1 MFNLDPGKL
10 LVIAVVA
17 IILLGPDRLPQVAR
31 QIGAAWRSFNEFRHR
46 MESEVR
52 SSMPDLP
59 PTSEIARLA
68 RSPSALLNHLSNMSE
83 DDTQEPSAADAGG
96 EVGAVTGD
104 GTAVDAAGAYAAGAY
119 GAGADEVGVDVTRAD
134 TAGADAAGVDGAG
147 AAEVGVAGAS
157 ADTAGADAAGADGA
171 GAVTAGADAAGADG
185 AGAVT
190 GNGARSPGGVNGSA
204 GSASDVTVSSAPVTP
219 PATPSWPQAPASPA
233 PETTVPVDPSL
244 N

>member
-31 QIGAAWRSFNEFRHR
+31 QVGGAWRSFNEFRHR

-68 RSPSALLNHLSNMSE
+68 RSPSALLNHLSAMSSDE
-83 DDTQEPSAADAGG
+83 EEHDEAPDGSFQPPS
-96 EVGAVTGD
+96 
-104 GTAVDAAGAYAAGAY
+104 
-119 GAGADEVGVDVTRAD
+119 
-134 TAGADAAGVDGAG
+134 
-147 AAEVGVAGAS
+147 
-157 ADTAGADAAGADGA
+157 
-171 GAVTAGADAAGADG
+171 
-185 AGAVT
+185 
-190 GNGARSPGGVNGSA
+190 PM
-204 GSASDVTVSSAPVTP
+204 ASDASGPARARRAPADTP
-219 PATPSWPQAPASPA
+219 PAPPPTPFRPERPVQPPTA
-233 PETTVPVDPSL
+233 PEAVVPGDPTL

>member
-1 MFNLDPGKL
+1 MLNLDPAKL

-68 RSPSALLNHLSNMSE
+68 RSPSALLNHLSTMSE
-83 DDTQEPSAADAGG
+83 DEADGK
-96 EVGAVTGD
+96 
-104 GTAVDAAGAYAAGAY
+104 
-119 GAGADEVGVDVTRAD
+119 
-134 TAGADAAGVDGAG
+134 DGAP
-147 AAEVGVAGAS
+147 
-157 ADTAGADAAGADGA
+157 ADGA
-171 GAVTAGADAAGADG
+171 PSDGTTVDGTTAGGATAGGATGEAVTS
-185 AGAVT
+185 
-190 GNGARSPGGVNGSA
+190 NGAHSPAGENGSSSEGPA
-204 GSASDVTVSSAPVTP
+204 PLEPAPPIAPASITPAPVTP
-219 PATPSWPQAPASPA
+219 VAPTPAPRAQPPVPTRA

>member
-31 QIGAAWRSFNEFRHR
+31 QVGAAWRSFNEFRHR

-83 DDTQEPSAADAGG
+83 DGAENLSSAEAGAG
-96 EVGAVTGD
+96 NGAVAGD
-104 GTAVDAAGAYAAGAY
+104 GGGVDAAGAESAGA
-119 GAGADEVGVDVTRAD
+119 GEARTGE
-134 TAGADAAGVDGAG
+134 AGVDEAG
-147 AAEVGVAGAS
+147 VDEAE
-157 ADTAGADAAGADGA
+157 
-171 GAVTAGADAAGADG
+171 
-185 AGAVT
+185 AVT
-190 GNGARSPGGVNGSA
+190 GNGAGSPGGGNGSA
-204 GSASDVTVSSAPVTP
+204 GTASASEVSAPSAPVTP
-219 PATPSWPQAPASPA
+219 PPAPWSPQTPASHA